1 MEFFA
6 GHWFVFKFFVTLCDD
21 KVMATEQILVIDD
34 SREIVNHLC
43 ERLLP
48 SMGYRVSWA
57 FNGRT
62 GLELIYQKKPDLVM
76 LDLNLP
82 EMTGMDVLRQMARES
97 LNIPVILMTGYG
109 SEKSAIEAF
118 RLGIKDYIIKP
129 FTAEEVSHAL
139 NNALVEGRLRNDN
152 ERLMEDLR
160 RLENEARQRQ
170 GEEGVLLKMSQK
182 IHAFLAVEQILDQ
195 TLEAAFRLS
204 EAEQC
209 TIWLPDPGRAHLRP
223 YSKTAKGDKVQL
235 PHVIVNESEVGDV
248 FLTGKVIRR
257 AMFSG
262 QGIKIRTGFLART
275 ILHVPLA
282 KDERVVG
289 VLSATN
295 HEAPR
300 AFSQQNEVSL
310 MALASQAAIALEN
323 ARLHQMMERKLKSR
337 ASELEGMTQLAGL
350 ILTSPD
356 LNQVVRLVVG
366 NVQPGWQVAGCG
378 LWLCEPERQQLRLLA
393 GLGPIFEQASQN
405 VVASGKGVV
414 GRVLATGQGVI
425 VNDPGR
431 NPVTLPPASRR
442 VSAMA
447 LPLFHQGQLIG
458 VLELVNKKGG
468 PFVEQDIERLR
479 PVTNA
484 VTIALYHTIIHRQL
498 ESTQELLYAALEY
511 TASPVFVVDGV
522 GQLQLW
528 NQQAQIWLR
537 GRDDMRGRPV
547 TEVITRPV
555 IAQLLTQPLPDQ
567 PQYQEI
573 GPIDDRYWL
582 AAVAVV
588 PNQGRILV
596 CQDIT
601 YPKDSEKERTDFL
614 AKVTHDLRAPLNSV
628 IGFAAA
634 LEQVG
639 PLNEQQNLFINHII
653 NSTQRMLHLI
663 SNLLDL
669 AKINVGAGQN
679 RRPCDLIILVNE
691 SILDLQ
697 GQAMFKGMKIKF
709 NHHNYN
715 ALLVMG
721 DNIQLRRAISNLIDN
736 AIKYS
741 PAGQDVIVTL
751 QQKDDQVQLMI
762 KDSGQGIAIKDLPHI
777 FEPFYRANNLQEFQ
791 GSGLGL
797 ALVRSIAEIHTGR
810 IQVES
815 KEGQGSCFT
824 LQLPLIQKETIL
836 G

>member
-1 MEFFA
+1 
-6 GHWFVFKFFVTLCDD
+6 
-21 KVMATEQILVIDD
+21 MATEQILVIDD

-82 EMTGMDVLRQMARES
+82 EMTGMDVLRQMARDS

-129 FTAEEVSHAL
+129 FTSEEVSSAI
-139 NNALVEGRLRNDN
+139 NSALVEVRLRNDN
-152 ERLMEDLR
+152 ERLMEELR
-160 RLENEARQRQ
+160 RLENEVRHRH
-170 GEEGVLLKMSQK
+170 GEEGILLKLSQR
-182 IHAFLAVEQILDQ
+182 IHASLVVEQILDR
-195 TLEAAFRLS
+195 TLDAAFRLC

-209 TIWLPDPGRAHLRP
+209 TIWLPDPGRVHLRP
-223 YSKTAKGDKVQL
+223 YSKTTKGNKVQL
-235 PHVIVNESEVGDV
+235 PHVVINESEVGDV
-248 FLTGKVIRR
+248 FVTGKVVRR

-275 ILHVPLA
+275 ILHVPIA
-282 KDERVVG
+282 KEDGVVG

-310 MALASQAAIALEN
+310 LALAGETAIALEN
-323 ARLHQMMERKLKSR
+323 ARLHQLMERNLQGR
-337 ASELEGMTQLAGL
+337 ARELEGIVQLAGL
-350 ILTSPD
+350 ISAAPD
-356 LNQVVRLVVG
+356 LKQVVRLAIG
-366 NVQPGWQVAGCG
+366 NAQVGWQAAGCG
-378 LWLCEPERQQLRLLA
+378 LWLYETDRQQVRLLA
-393 GLGPIFEQASQN
+393 GLGPIFEQPNQN
-405 VVASGKGVV
+405 VMSSSKAIV
-414 GRVLATGQGVI
+414 GRVVATGQGVI

-431 NPVTLPPASRR
+431 NPTTSSLPPSSIS
-442 VSAMA
+442 VIA
-447 LPLFHQGQLIG
+447 LPLLYQGQLLG

-468 PFVEQDIERLR
+468 FFVAEDIERLR
-479 PVTNA
+479 PVTMA
-484 VTIALYHTIIHRQL
+484 VAIALHNTLIQRQM
-498 ESTQELLYAALEY
+498 EGQQELLRAALEY
-511 TASPVFVVDGV
+511 TAAPVFVVDEAGH
-522 GQLQLW
+522 LQLW

-537 GRDDMRGRPV
+537 GRDNMRGRPV

-555 IAQLLTQPLPDQ
+555 IVQLLTQPLPDR

-582 AAVAVV
+582 SALAAI

-628 IGFAAA
+628 IGFSAA

-669 AKINVGAGQN
+669 AKINAGVEQN
-679 RRPCDLIILVNE
+679 RQPCDLITLVNE

-709 NHHNYN
+709 NPNNYN

-721 DNIQLRRAISNLIDN
+721 DHIQLRRAVSNLIDN

-741 PAGQDVIVTL
+741 PAGQDIFVTV
-751 QQKDDQVQLMI
+751 QQQADQVKLMV
-762 KDSGQGIAIKDLPHI
+762 KDNGQGIPIKDLPHI

-797 ALVRSIAEIHTGR
+797 ALVRSIVEVHTGR

-815 KEGQGSCFT
+815 KEGNGSCFT
-824 LQLPLIQKETIL
+824 LQLPLIQKEAIF